1 VSQHYHFDL
10 YSIPARICLGIAI
23 CGGAL
28 LAAVAVTG
36 IYFME

>member
-1 VSQHYHFDL
+1 MFEVPQL

-28 LAAVAVTG
+28 LAAVAITWP
-36 IYFME
+36 IF